1 MLCSLHITD
10 PLHTVGIHVCLTLL
24 FLLTLIYSVS
34 SNYHN
39 NCYDLQQIIVGD
51 MNVLV
56 QVSLMW
62 SVEHCKILHQ
72 INLQSRRS
80 ILIRSVSYFIST
92 LQIVILVAP
101 LLAIGLVYNFCYVHL
116 RHTRCM

>member
-10 PLHTVGIHVCLTLL
+10 PLHTIGIYVCLTLL

-72 INLQSRRS
+72 INLQSRTVTFAMYIYDIQDACNS
-80 ILIRSVSYFIST
+80 EHI
-92 LQIVILVAP
+92 
-101 LLAIGLVYNFCYVHL
+101 
-116 RHTRCM
+116 